1 MTAMKSIKKVTF
13 FGSSTGTIGDPN
25 YDSAQRTAR
34 EIAKLGITIIDGGGP
49 GVMQAATIGAKEE
62 KGKTE
67 VVYYKPKKATD
78 FNGESVRNL
87 ADKQYKE
94 KNYIERT
101 KKLLELGDAYIIFNG
116 GTGTISEFGMAW
128 GLARL
133 YFGHHKPLILYGY
146 FWHYIIG
153 EFRRRMKIRPEEL
166 KVLTIVTSPEETI
179 ETIHAYDALLGKNRD
194 THTFCR
200 DSECRLF
207 L

>member
-1 MTAMKSIKKVTF
+1 MKSIKKVTF
-13 FGSSTGTIGDPN
+13 FGSSKGTAGDPN
-25 YDSAQRTAR
+25 YDSAQVAAR
-34 EIAKLGITIIDGGGP
+34 EIAKLGITVIDGGGP
-49 GVMQAATIGAKEE
+49 GVMQAATLGAKEV

-67 VVYYKPKKATD
+67 VVYYEPKEATD

-94 KNYIERT
+94 ENYIERT
-101 KKLLELGDAYIIFNG
+101 RKLLELGDAYIIFNG

-146 FWHYIIG
+146 FWHYIIQ
-153 EFRRRMKIRPEEL
+153 EFKRRMRIRDEEIE
-166 KVLTIVTSPEETI
+166 VLTIVTSPQEAI
-179 ETIHAYDALLGKNRD
+179 KAIHKYDEILEKNR
-194 THTFCR
+194 HNHKNCH

>member
-1 MTAMKSIKKVTF
+1 MRSIRKITF
-13 FGSSTGTIGDPN
+13 FGSSKGEAGDPN
-25 YDSAQRTAR
+25 YDSAQVTAR
-34 EIAKLGITIIDGGGP
+34 EIARLGITIIDGGGP
-49 GVMQAATIGAKEE
+49 GVMQAATLGAKEVN
-62 KGKTE
+62 GKTE
-67 VVYYKPKKATD
+67 VVYYKPKQATD
-78 FNGESVRNL
+78 FDGESVRNL

-94 KNYIERT
+94 ENYIERT
-101 KKLLELGDAYIIFNG
+101 RKLLELGDAYMIFNG

-153 EFRRRMKIRPEEL
+153 EFKRRMRIRDEEL
-166 KVLTIVTSPEETI
+166 EVLTIVTNTQEAI
-179 ETIHAYDALLGKNRD
+179 KAIHKYDELLEKNRHD
-194 THTFCR
+194 HRNCH